1 MITAN
6 CHPTRISFMSD
17 QPESSLQ
24 SEQADRPGLRELF
37 VCMTQVA
44 FSAFGGGMSLWSH
57 RIIVERRQWMTSES
71 FVTGLTVARLFPG
84 PNQINMSVYIG
95 SIFQGLPGS
104 LAAVAGIILFPFT
117 LLMLLG
123 LLYFQFSAIA
133 EVNRL
138 LAGLAAAAAGM
149 ALSMGFKILEVYKT
163 DYLALAIA
171 VIVFVS
177 LQVFR
182 FHLIPVVLVAGPVAM
197 SLYWPRGPGR

>member
-1 MITAN
+1 
-6 CHPTRISFMSD
+6 
-17 QPESSLQ
+17 
-24 SEQADRPGLRELF
+24 
-37 VCMTQVA
+37 
-44 FSAFGGGMSLWSH
+44 MSLWSH

-163 DYLALAIA
+163 DYLALTIA

-197 SLYWPRGPGR
+197 SLYWPRGPRR

>member
-1 MITAN
+1 MSD
-6 CHPTRISFMSD
+6 HPALFTDMPSD
-17 QPESSLQ
+17 QPVN
-24 SEQADRPGLRELF
+24 PGLRELF
-37 VCMTQVA
+37 VCMMQVA

-57 RIIVERRQWMTSES
+57 RIIVERRHWMTSES

-95 SIFQGLPGS
+95 SMFQGLPGS
-104 LAAVAGIILFPFT
+104 LAAIAGIILLPFT
-117 LLMLLG
+117 VLMLLG
-123 LLYFQFSAIA
+123 LIYFQVSAIA

-149 ALSMGFKILEVYKT
+149 ALSMGFKILDVYKT

-171 VIVFVS
+171 VIVFVC

-182 FHLIPVVLVAGPVAM
+182 FPLIPVVLVAGAISM
-197 SLYWPRGPGR
+197 SLYWPRGQRQ

>member
-1 MITAN
+1 
-6 CHPTRISFMSD
+6 
-17 QPESSLQ
+17 
-24 SEQADRPGLRELF
+24 
-37 VCMTQVA
+37 
-44 FSAFGGGMSLWSH
+44 MSLWSH

-149 ALSMGFKILEVYKT
+149 ALSMGFKILDVYRT

-171 VIVFVS
+171 VIVFVC
-177 LQVFR
+177 LQGFR
-182 FHLIPVVLVAGPVAM
+182 FPLIPVVLVAGSLAM
-197 SLYWPRGPGR
+197 SLYWPRGQRR

>member
-1 MITAN
+1 
-6 CHPTRISFMSD
+6 
-17 QPESSLQ
+17 
-24 SEQADRPGLRELF
+24 
-37 VCMTQVA
+37 
-44 FSAFGGGMSLWSH
+44 MSLWSH
-57 RIIVERRQWMTSES
+57 RIIVERREWMTSES

-163 DYLALAIA
+163 DYLALTIA

-177 LQVFR
+177 LQIFR
-182 FHLIPVVLVAGPVAM
+182 FHLIPVVLVAGPIAM
-197 SLYWPRGPGR
+197 SLYWPRGPRR

>member
-1 MITAN
+1 MAN

-17 QPESSLQ
+17 QSESVLQ

-57 RIIVERRQWMTSES
+57 RIIVERREWMTSES
-71 FVTGLTVARLFPG
+71 FVTGLTVSRLFPG

-163 DYLALAIA
+163 DYLALTIA

-177 LQVFR
+177 LQIFR
-182 FHLIPVVLVAGPVAM
+182 FHLIPVVLVAGPIAM
-197 SLYWPRGPGR
+197 SLYWPRGPR

>member
-1 MITAN
+1 
-6 CHPTRISFMSD
+6 MSD
-17 QPESSLQ
+17 QSESVLQ

-138 LAGLAAAAAGM
+138 LTGLAAAAAGM

-163 DYLALAIA
+163 DYLALTIA

-177 LQVFR
+177 LQIFR
-182 FHLIPVVLVAGPVAM
+182 FHLIPVVLVAGPIAM
-197 SLYWPRGPGR
+197 SLYWPRGPH

>member
-1 MITAN
+1 
-6 CHPTRISFMSD
+6 MSD
-17 QPESSLQ
+17 QTESALQ

>member
-1 MITAN
+1 
-6 CHPTRISFMSD
+6 MSD
-17 QPESSLQ
+17 QPESVLQ

-163 DYLALAIA
+163 DYLALTIA

-177 LQVFR
+177 LQIFR
-182 FHLIPVVLVAGPVAM
+182 FHLIPVVLVAGPIAM
-197 SLYWPRGPGR
+197 SLYWPRGPRR

>member
-1 MITAN
+1 MAN

-17 QPESSLQ
+17 QTESALQ

-163 DYLALAIA
+163 DYLALTIA

>member
-1 MITAN
+1 
-6 CHPTRISFMSD
+6 
-17 QPESSLQ
+17 
-24 SEQADRPGLRELF
+24 
-37 VCMTQVA
+37 MTQVA

>member
-1 MITAN
+1 
-6 CHPTRISFMSD
+6 MSD

>member
-1 MITAN
+1 MCI
-6 CHPTRISFMSD
+6 R
-17 QPESSLQ
+17 
-24 SEQADRPGLRELF
+24 DR
-37 VCMTQVA
+37 
-44 FSAFGGGMSLWSH
+44 
-57 RIIVERRQWMTSES
+57 
-71 FVTGLTVARLFPG
+71 
-84 PNQINMSVYIG
+84 
-95 SIFQGLPGS
+95 
-104 LAAVAGIILFPFT
+104 
-117 LLMLLG
+117 LG

>member
-1 MITAN
+1 
-6 CHPTRISFMSD
+6 MSD
-17 QPESSLQ
+17 QSESVLQ

-171 VIVFVS
+171 VIVFFS

-182 FHLIPVVLVAGPVAM
+182 FHLIPVVLVAGQVAM

>member
-1 MITAN
+1 
-6 CHPTRISFMSD
+6 MSD
-17 QPESSLQ
+17 QPESALQ
-24 SEQADRPGLRELF
+24 SEQPARPGLRELF

-163 DYLALAIA
+163 DYLALTIA

>member
-1 MITAN
+1 MAN

-17 QPESSLQ
+17 QSESALQ